1 MGGYRL
7 IMSRRDSQ
15 ERASFSPTQRK
26 ACFVLAGCVAA
37 VILSFVAAWIL
48 PNVLF
53 GASGS
58 YNPDAYPVDTSL
70 GAVLAESSDAGNDYL
85 SSTVF
90 AGDDS
95 VVALTSS
102 SAITID
108 RYVGKDGLTVSSLTK
123 DSCVYFADDSSS
135 YTIPQA
141 IAKMKPRRVIV
152 MVGKNDVGGEM
163 TVDSFVQ
170 TYSQALSAIHTAYE
184 YSDIIV
190 SSIPPVS
197 KDSEDAAV
205 VQTRIDQFNQ
215 SLAELCEENGY
226 KYLNAAEILKNKSG
240 YAEDAYISKDTGVMT
255 TSGVNAYL
263 DYVTTHAYDSEDRRP
278 DTDDIPRR
286 AAEPSESDG
295 DNKATATPSPTP
307 VRYTVSYKV
316 ENGKGTLSGN
326 DQTGASS
333 LEFDVSENETVT
345 VTAVAA
351 EGYTFYK
358 WDDGVTNPK
367 RVDVV
372 TKDISVTALFNDAR
386 VEMTLDKGDTT
397 VNAGESVTFN
407 ASVTLG
413 GKEYSNENVQ
423 WAINDELQQN
433 GGSYTFKSDEP
444 GTYKLKAGIEVNGG
458 RAEVSLTITVKAK
471 PTTITLTAPKT
482 LTAGTSTTLNA
493 SVENG
498 SGDTT
503 WTCPQLPDWSATGN
517 QVQFSASQPG
527 RYYVQATNNG
537 VTAELAIEV
546 TAAPSSN
553 NDEDKDKHDKED
565 D

>member
-1 MGGYRL
+1 
-7 IMSRRDSQ
+7 MSRRDSQ

-37 VILSFVAAWIL
+37 VIISFVAAWIL
-48 PNVLF
+48 PNVFF
-53 GASGS
+53 GGSGA
-58 YNPDAYPVDTSL
+58 YDPDAYPVDTSL
-70 GAVLAESSDAGNDYL
+70 GAVLTESSDAGNDYL

-95 VVALTSS
+95 VVALTASS
-102 SAITID
+102 SITID
-108 RYVGKDGLTVSSLTK
+108 RYVGKEGLSVSDLTK
-123 DSCVYFADDSSS
+123 ESCVYFEDDTSS

-152 MVGKNDVGGEM
+152 MIGKNDVTGDM
-163 TVDSFVQ
+163 TVDSFIQ
-170 TYSQALSAIHTAYE
+170 AYSQALSGLHTAYE

-190 SSIPPVS
+190 SAIPPVTE
-197 KDSEDAAV
+197 DSTDAAT

-215 SLAELCEENGY
+215 ALAKMCDENGY
-226 KYLNAAEILKNKSG
+226 KYLNAAEVLKNKSG
-240 YAEDAYISKDTGVMT
+240 YAEGAYISKDTGVMT

-278 DTDDIPRR
+278 DTNDIPRR
-286 AAEPSESDG
+286 AAQPSED
-295 DNKATATPSPTP
+295 KATPTPSPTP
-307 VRYTVSYKV
+307 VRYTVSYKA
-316 ENGKGTLSGN
+316 EAGKGTLTGN

-333 LEFDVSENETVT
+333 LEFEVSENDTVT
-345 VTAVAA
+345 ITAVAS

-358 WDDGVTNPK
+358 WDDGQTNPK

-397 VNAGESVTFN
+397 INAGDSVTFN

-413 GKEYSNENVQ
+413 GKEYSNQNVQ

-433 GGSYTFKSDEP
+433 GGSYTFTSNDP

-458 RAEVSLTITVKAK
+458 RAEVSLTITVQSK
-471 PTTITLTAPKT
+471 PTKVTLTAPKT
-482 LTAGTSTTLNA
+482 LTADTSTTLSA

-503 WTCPQLPDWSATGN
+503 WACPQLPGWSATGD

-537 VTAELAIEV
+537 VTAELAIDV
-546 TAAPSSN
+546 TAAPSSAPTDN
-553 NDEDKDKHDKED
+553 NNNGGDNHGDRD

>member
-1 MGGYRL
+1 
-7 IMSRRDSQ
+7 MSRRDSQ

-26 ACFVLAGCVAA
+26 ACLVLAGCVVA
-37 VILSFVAAWIL
+37 VIVSFVAAWIL
-48 PNVLF
+48 PNFLF
-53 GASGS
+53 GSGD
-58 YNPDAYPVDTSL
+58 YDPNAYPVDTSL
-70 GAVLAESSDAGNDYL
+70 GAILTESSDAGNDYL

-90 AGDDS
+90 IGDDN

-102 SAITID
+102 SSITVD
-108 RYVGKDGLTVSSLTK
+108 RYVGENGLSVSNLTK
-123 DSCVYFADDSSS
+123 KSCVYFADDSSS

-141 IAKMKPRRVIV
+141 ISKMKPRRVIV
-152 MVGKNDVGGEM
+152 MIGKNDLDGTM
-163 TVDSFVQ
+163 TADNFVQ
-170 TYSQALSAIHTAYE
+170 TYSQALDALHTAYE
-184 YSDIIV
+184 YCDIIV
-190 SSIPPVS
+190 SAVPPVS
-197 KDSEDAAV
+197 KDSTDAAA

-215 SLAELCEENGY
+215 SLAKMCEDNGY
-226 KYLNAAEILKNKSG
+226 KYLNAAEVLKNKSG
-240 YAEDAYISKDTGVMT
+240 FAEDAYISKDTGVLT
-255 TSGVNAYL
+255 SSGVNAYL

-286 AAEPSESDG
+286 AAEPAEKDSAS
-295 DNKATATPSPTP
+295 ASPTPSPTP
-307 VRYTVSYKV
+307 VRYTVSYKA
-316 ENGKGTLSGN
+316 EAGKGTLSGN

-333 LEFDVSENETVT
+333 LEFEVSENDTVT

-358 WDDGVTNPK
+358 WDDGQTNPK

-397 VNAGESVTFN
+397 MTVGESVTFN

-413 GKEYSNENVQ
+413 GKEYSNQNVQ

-433 GGSYTFKSDEP
+433 GGSYTFTPTEA

-458 RAEVSLTITVKAK
+458 RAEVTLNITVNSI
-471 PTTITLTAPKT
+471 PTKVTLTAPT
-482 LTAGTSTTLNA
+482 SLSAGTSTTLSA

-503 WTCPQLPDWSATGN
+503 WSCPQLPDWSATGN
-517 QVQFSASQPG
+517 QVQFSAPQPG
-527 RYYVQATNNG
+527 SYEVQATNNG
-537 VTAELAIEV
+537 VTAKLTIVV
-546 TAAPSSN
+546 TAASTPTPDN
-553 NDEDKDKHDKED
+553 NGDQHDGG
-565 D
+565 

>member
-1 MGGYRL
+1 
-7 IMSRRDSQ
+7 MSRRDSQ

-26 ACFVLAGCVAA
+26 ACLVLAGCVVA
-37 VILSFVAAWIL
+37 VIVSFVAAWIL
-48 PNVLF
+48 PNFLF
-53 GASGS
+53 GSGD
-58 YNPDAYPVDTSL
+58 YDPNAYPVDTSL
-70 GAVLAESSDAGNDYL
+70 GAILTESSDAGNDYL

-90 AGDDS
+90 IGDDN

-102 SAITID
+102 SSITVD
-108 RYVGKDGLTVSSLTK
+108 RYVGENGLSVSNLTK
-123 DSCVYFADDSSS
+123 KSCVYFADDSSS

-141 IAKMKPRRVIV
+141 ISKMKPRRVIV
-152 MVGKNDVGGEM
+152 MIGKNDLDGTM
-163 TVDSFVQ
+163 TADNFVQ
-170 TYSQALSAIHTAYE
+170 TYSQALDALHTAYE
-184 YSDIIV
+184 YCDIIV
-190 SSIPPVS
+190 SAVPPVA
-197 KDSEDAAV
+197 KDSTDAAA

-215 SLAELCEENGY
+215 SLAKMCEDNGY
-226 KYLNAAEILKNKSG
+226 KYLNAAEVLKNKSG
-240 YAEDAYISKDTGVMT
+240 FAEDAYISKDTGVLT
-255 TSGVNAYL
+255 SSGVNAYL

-286 AAEPSESDG
+286 AAEPAEKDAASASP
-295 DNKATATPSPTP
+295 TPSPTP
-307 VRYTVSYKV
+307 VRYTVSYKA
-316 ENGKGTLSGN
+316 EAGKGTLSGN

-333 LEFDVSENETVT
+333 LEFEVSENDTVT

-358 WDDGVTNPK
+358 WDDGQTNPK

-397 VNAGESVTFN
+397 MTVGESVTFN

-413 GKEYSNENVQ
+413 GKEYSNQNVQ

-433 GGSYTFKSDEP
+433 GGSYTFTPTEA

-458 RAEVSLTITVKAK
+458 RAEVTLNITVNSI
-471 PTTITLTAPKT
+471 PTKVTLTAPT
-482 LTAGTSTTLNA
+482 SLSAGTSTTLSA

-503 WTCPQLPDWSATGN
+503 WSCPQLPDWSATGN
-517 QVQFSASQPG
+517 QVQFSAPQPG
-527 RYYVQATNNG
+527 SYEVQATNNG
-537 VTAELAIEV
+537 VTAKLTIVV
-546 TAAPSSN
+546 TAASTPTPDN
-553 NDEDKDKHDKED
+553 NGDQHDGG
-565 D
+565 